1 LYFSGMTY
9 NYGKK
14 EEMKAYIDSNIK
26 YFDLVVSNLDL
37 YLRGLLYMAIVNE
50 YNDNGEIRSHVVVWD
65 DVSKYSFIYTLVIKV
80 RIIIYLV
87 YI

>member
-1 LYFSGMTY
+1 MTY

-37 YLRGLLYMAIVNE
+37 YLRGVLYMAIDNE
-50 YNDNGEIRSHVVVWD
+50 DNDIDEWWLWE
-65 DVSKYSFIYTLVIKV
+65 DVSIYSFIYTLVIKV
-80 RIIIYLV
+80 RMIIYLED
-87 YI
+87 I

>member
-1 LYFSGMTY
+1 MTY

-37 YLRGLLYMAIVNE
+37 YLRGVLYMAIDNE
-50 YNDNGEIRSHVVVWD
+50 DNDIDEWWLWE
-65 DVSKYSFIYTLVIKV
+65 DVSIYSFIYTLVIKV
-80 RIIIYLV
+80 RIIIYLED
-87 YI
+87 I